1 MNSFLRPQIGHR
13 RKTERASM
21 VALEMPS
28 TSVVVG
34 GRSTERGRV
43 RWGVFCAMRK
53 GYARGAP
60 DCIPKVFDRSADA
73 SLGAEQHVE
82 DLVPVVA
89 PILSIV

>member
-1 MNSFLRPQIGHR
+1 
-13 RKTERASM
+13 
-21 VALEMPS
+21 
-28 TSVVVG
+28 
-34 GRSTERGRV
+34 
-43 RWGVFCAMRK
+43 MRK